1 MYQKEKIAL
10 RARAKTPGNVEVI
23 YAEPFARPPGRSD
36 PARALPNLNGNID
49 PPKIAS
55 GYQNLLTK
63 NQDNGK
69 NKGEISTRFFTVRG
83 FERNVGRFVKKS
95 FR

>member
-1 MYQKEKIAL
+1 MYQKEQIAL
-10 RARAKTPGNVEVI
+10 RARAKTPGNVEAI
-23 YAEPFARPPGRSD
+23 YAEPYD

-69 NKGEISTRFFTVRG
+69 NKGEISIRFFTVRG